1 MKWVLSHATDEL
13 HHWLLQ
19 QEEGSRSLTI
29 NLQRLS
35 LRLSGFSKRLFF
47 IQVEGLLQKKI
58 LLRSEYGITI
68 GETVFAE
75 KALPGQLLFNGQKF
89 SYRFES
95 NRLALFDGEKNLV
108 GECEIHQS
116 TTFDKYEFYSVLF
129 GFAWFL
135 TADAVADTNRRMPV
149 TA

>member
-19 QEEGSRSLTI
+19 LEKGSRSLTL

-35 LRLSGFSKRLFF
+35 LRIAGLSKRLFF
-47 IQVEGLLQKKI
+47 LQVQGFLQKKVV
-58 LLRSEYGITI
+58 LCSEYGVSL
-68 GETVFAE
+68 GETVFTE
-75 KALPGQLLFNGQKF
+75 QPSQGQLVLNEQKF
-89 SYRFES
+89 FYKLKDD
-95 NRLALFDGEKNLV
+95 RLMLMDGEKNNI
-108 GECEIHQS
+108 GESEILQ
-116 TTFDKYEFYSVLF
+116 KEAQRGYEFYSLLF

-135 TADAVADTNRRMPV
+135 TNDAAKTQVLPV